1 MQCDNLNVVFNLA
14 YLLPTL
20 QQTML
25 PWVVSDYFHQYI
37 ETHLISLY

>member
-1 MQCDNLNVVFNLA
+1 MQGDYLDEIFDLA

-25 PWVVSDYFHQYI
+25 SWVVSDYFHQYV
-37 ETHLISLY
+37 ETHFISL